1 MHGKSIIE
9 SSVNELIY
17 FVISRFNSGKFAVPW
32 EDTEAILKDF
42 GVHMT
47 IYSPTNTT

>member
-1 MHGKSIIE
+1 MHGKSTIE
-9 SSVNELIY
+9 CFCLIGLL
-17 FVISRFNSGKFAVPW
+17 FFISRFNSGKFAVPW

-47 IYSPTNTT
+47 IYSPTDAA